1 MRLLNESLAAY
12 IVHTYMVV
20 AYPRQCPLFSSMMPI
35 NVVQTEPVL
44 YLHTFIP
51 AVWISLALVN
61 TEQPN
66 SLVFLHCLIIPEYK
80 SDISYVLLA
89 ILVKLTI
96 KLFTDRFEA
105 QRLPVLQKYRY
116 NCKHTGMVVVVS
128 SYSGS
133 LFCASGRLS
142 VAVLRVVCS

>member
-12 IVHTYMVV
+12 IVRTYMVV

-44 YLHTFIP
+44 DLHTFIP
-51 AVWISLALVN
+51 VVWISFQLSLAYGRQH

-89 ILVKLTI
+89 ILIKLT
-96 KLFTDRFEA
+96 
-105 QRLPVLQKYRY
+105 
-116 NCKHTGMVVVVS
+116 G
-128 SYSGS
+128 
-133 LFCASGRLS
+133 
-142 VAVLRVVCS
+142 